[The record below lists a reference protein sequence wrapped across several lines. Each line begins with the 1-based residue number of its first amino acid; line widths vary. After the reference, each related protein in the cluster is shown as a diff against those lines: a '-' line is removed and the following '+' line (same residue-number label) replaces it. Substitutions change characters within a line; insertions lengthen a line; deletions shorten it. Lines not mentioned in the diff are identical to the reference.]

1 MRYIKGLNK
10 NANSRKSKFA
20 VIPDLHAINFPRG
33 KQRVDDSGSS
43 MSAEAIFEVKTYY
56 ANNKNYGSGDQSLT
70 PPNRRAARVV
80 QEYRDK
86 LKALD
91 KEFASDVVGDGND
104 GVTGPFTTAQS
115 RFFRGQ
121 VIPLVSGW
129 FGEIGT
135 DFEKVLA
142 ILAREAASSDFGR
155 TLSPLINTKKKGGAF
170 PMLLQQFRRAVA
182 VGIVRGNALLKMS
195 RLHYVRNTAEEAR
208 HAHRANL
215 SSNKYRPGKRN
226 YSWYSEFA
234 APGYDSF
241 QQFRNGRAFHMSWS

>member
-1 MRYIKGLNK
+1 M
-10 NANSRKSKFA
+10 
-20 VIPDLHAINFPRG
+20 
-33 KQRVDDSGSS
+33 
-43 MSAEAIFEVKTYY
+43 
-56 ANNKNYGSGDQSLT
+56 
-70 PPNRRAARVV
+70 
-80 QEYRDK
+80 
-86 LKALD
+86 
-91 KEFASDVVGDGND
+91 
-104 GVTGPFTTAQS
+104 TGPFTTAQS
-115 RFFRGQ
+115 RFYRGQ

-142 ILAREAASSDFGR
+142 ILAREAASRDFGR
-155 TLSPLINTKKKGGAF
+155 TLSPLINTEKKGGAF

-195 RLHYVRNTAEEAR
+195 RLHYVRNTAEVAR

-234 APGYDSF
+234 TPGYDSF